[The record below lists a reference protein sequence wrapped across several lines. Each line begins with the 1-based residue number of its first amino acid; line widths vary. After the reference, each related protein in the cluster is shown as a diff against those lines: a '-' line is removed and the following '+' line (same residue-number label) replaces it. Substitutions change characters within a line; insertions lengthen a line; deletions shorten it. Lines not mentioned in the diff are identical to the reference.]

1 MFEQAIDRAEP
12 AEEVKQRVI
21 NLIDSI
27 TYSVFVYTT
36 RGLFERDKLIFT
48 AQMTFLVS
56 TRPPFS
62 LPPAYSSG
70 AHWRIAVKGKPSTD
84 RRSV

>member
-1 MFEQAIDRAEP
+1 VVFEQAIDRAEP
-12 AEEVKQRVI
+12 AEEVKQRVVS
-21 NLIDSI
+21 LIDSI

-56 TRPPFS
+56 IS
-62 LPPAYSSG
+62 
-70 AHWRIAVKGKPSTD
+70 
-84 RRSV
+84 

>member
-1 MFEQAIDRAEP
+1 MCCVQAFSVVFEQAIDRAEP
-12 AEEVKQRVI
+12 AEEVKQRVVS
-21 NLIDSI
+21 LIDSI

-56 TRPPFS
+56 IS
-62 LPPAYSSG
+62 
-70 AHWRIAVKGKPSTD
+70 
-84 RRSV
+84 